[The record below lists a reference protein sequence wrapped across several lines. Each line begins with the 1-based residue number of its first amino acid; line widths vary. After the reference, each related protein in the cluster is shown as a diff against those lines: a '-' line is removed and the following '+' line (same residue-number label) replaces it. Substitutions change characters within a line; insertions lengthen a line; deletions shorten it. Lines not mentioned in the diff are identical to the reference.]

1 MQKKIDECRHTTTLS
16 VILFGDLVPITLLL
30 KYTVKE
36 EKITSDTIMVCENII
51 LPLSILPKHTTII
64 GRCTIYFGDCVP
76 AIYRPEW
83 MLNEITAFSSK
94 ITICSTSNDNSKKIS
109 SILFNY
115 FFDEKMTKSAEKK
128 TWNIYRCTQSPQK
141 YYYYFYN
148 ERNWWD
154 WEETSTNAHP

>member
-1 MQKKIDECRHTTTLS
+1 MGTSSNSESEFGRLRKFDAKRIDECRHTTTLS

-76 AIYRPEW
+76 AIYRKR
-83 MLNEITAFSSK
+83 MN
-94 ITICSTSNDNSKKIS
+94 
-109 SILFNY
+109 
-115 FFDEKMTKSAEKK
+115 AE
-128 TWNIYRCTQSPQK
+128 
-141 YYYYFYN
+141 
-148 ERNWWD
+148 
-154 WEETSTNAHP
+154 